1 MEINMTTNSA
11 QLKQFHQILLWPLRL
26 IVPEKKGQDAVIQ
39 ELTKK
44 NWTETTIS
52 KNYAEQVYFHPFI
65 RQFLYGDAD
74 TPANIKVC
82 ERHDIHTIKV
92 ILVCHRRN
100 EEKNDEFIL
109 INKSVCLTVE
119 RVQMYLFEE
128 VNIAI
133 LAMEVSSKR
142 IECIQDIEDFLD
154 QFRRAYPPYWNKGIA
169 GHSPK
174 SVEFFSKDNQSLVVS
189 NFEQV
194 DHFQQDVVEKKNF
207 PVATHWEYLLQP
219 LVRYTGKNE
228 NSNKIRYQQIEDE
241 RIPYMAHLAFD
252 CPLLLTRGDFIRLA
266 LADGA
271 GNSDTFPYAE
281 PFLKDFEQRYCYDRF
296 WEEKANS
303 WLNTRYT
310 CCGYAFTMIGEYY
323 MGVNKKTNDSEPGFF
338 IHEETGGLSH
348 FRRHYFMMGLIAHF
362 HKAALLVLWDKLAK
376 AVAKFTKKE
385 ASRREF
391 KKEVHDIL
399 EELLHFTHR
408 YWFTELS
415 NQVQPKEL
423 FDWWSH
429 HLGTRELFDRVMKE
443 AQDAHQFLEMEEQ
456 KQQTDITIRLTVV
469 ATIGLA
475 IGLVLGFFGGNYNI
489 KEKYEHLSSLF
500 CFLPNWE
507 WTLILTGFS
516 FIFMMIVLF
525 FSTPIARF
533 MGWIASCWKK

>member
-26 IVPEKKGQDAVIQ
+26 LVPDNKEQNAVIG

-44 NWTETTIS
+44 NWAETTIS

-74 TPANIKVC
+74 TPATVQVYERCDVNKIKV
-82 ERHDIHTIKV
+82 T
-92 ILVCHRRN
+92 L
-100 EEKNDEFIL
+100 
-109 INKSVCLTVE
+109 KSMDNPSFTLDVKRIQL
-119 RVQMYLFEE
+119 YLFE
-128 VNIAI
+128 VGIGI
-133 LAMEVSSKR
+133 LVVEVSSQA
-142 IECIQDIEDFLD
+142 IENIKDIEDFLD
-154 QFRRAYPPYWNKGIA
+154 QFRRAYPPYWDEWGA

-189 NFEQV
+189 NFEKV
-194 DHFQQDVVEKKNF
+194 DYFQQDVIEKKNF
-207 PVATHWEYLLQP
+207 PVAAHWEYLLQP

-228 NSNKIRYQQIEDE
+228 NSDKIRYQQVGDE

-252 CPLLLTRGDFIRLA
+252 DPHLLTRGDFIRLA
-266 LADGA
+266 LADESE
-271 GNSDTFPYAE
+271 NSDSFPYAE
-281 PFLKDFEQRYCYDRF
+281 PFLKDFEERYCYDRY
-296 WEEKANS
+296 WENDDGVDKKKK
-303 WLNTRYT
+303 WLTTRYL
-310 CCGYAFTMIGEYY
+310 CCGYAFTMTGNY
-323 MGVNKKTNDSEPGFF
+323 MKVNEDTNVKEPDFF
-338 IHEETGGLSH
+338 INAEVGALSH

-475 IGLVLGFFGGNYNI
+475 IGLVLGFFGGNYNVA
-489 KEKYEHLSSLF
+489 EKFTHLTSLF
-500 CFLPNWE
+500 ASWSNWK

-533 MGWIASCWKK
+533 MGWIASFWKK

>member
-1 MEINMTTNSA
+1 MTTNSA

-26 IVPEKKGQDAVIQ
+26 IVPENKGQDTVIQ
-39 ELTKK
+39 ELTKQ

-74 TPANIKVC
+74 TPATVQVC
-82 ERHDIHTIKV
+82 ERCDVNKIKV
-92 ILVCHRRN
+92 TL
-100 EEKNDEFIL
+100 
-109 INKSVCLTVE
+109 KSKDNPSFVLDVK
-119 RVQMYLFEE
+119 RIQLYLFEVGIGILVVE
-128 VNIAI
+128 VASQAI
-133 LAMEVSSKR
+133 ESIKN
-142 IECIQDIEDFLD
+142 IEDFLD
-154 QFRRAYPPYWNKGIA
+154 QFRRAYPPYWDEWGS

-174 SVEFFSKDNQSLVVS
+174 SVEFFSKDNQSLVIS
-189 NFEQV
+189 NFEDTQF
-194 DHFQQDVVEKKNF
+194 FQQDVVEKKNF
-207 PVATHWEYLLQP
+207 PVAAHWEYLLQP

-228 NSNKIRYQQIEDE
+228 NANKIRYQQVEDE

-252 CPLLLTRGDFIRLA
+252 DPRLLTRGDFIRLA
-266 LADGA
+266 LADDA
-271 GNSDTFPYAE
+271 GDSDSFPYAE
-281 PFLKDFEQRYCYDRF
+281 PFLKDFEERYCYDRF

-303 WLNTRYT
+303 WLNTRYL
-310 CCGYAFTMIGEYY
+310 CCGYAFTMVGK
-323 MGVNKKTNDSEPGFF
+323 NEPNFF
-338 IHEETGGLSH
+338 ANEENGGLSH

-399 EELLHFTHR
+399 EELLHFTYR

-489 KEKYEHLSSLF
+489 EEKFNHLTSLF
-500 CFLPNWE
+500 ASWSNWKL
-507 WTLILTGFS
+507 TLILTGFS